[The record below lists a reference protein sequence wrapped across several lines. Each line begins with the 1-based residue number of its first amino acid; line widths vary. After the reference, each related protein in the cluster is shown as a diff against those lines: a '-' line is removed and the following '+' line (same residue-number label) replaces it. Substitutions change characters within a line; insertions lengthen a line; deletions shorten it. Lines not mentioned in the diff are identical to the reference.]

1 MNERS
6 IFFIILCVIMVAIG
20 IIYHF
25 ISPKASAS
33 EFPTYY
39 VSADSGLNCRTEPSM
54 SGSIITAFPNGTELK
69 VVGASGE
76 WWEVW
81 DGTTQGYCHSDY
93 LSDGTESEPEVE
105 SSGDMTYLGDFY
117 CTGYTVANGPLTALG
132 DRTEDVVGYAI
143 AVDPTV
149 IPYNSTVYIEGI
161 GYRVA
166 RDCGGAIKGNRL
178 DVLVWDT
185 SSAYALTGYR
195 KVYLVN

>member
-6 IFFIILCVIMVAIG
+6 IFFVILCVIVVAIG
-20 IIYHF
+20 VIYHF

-54 SGSIITAFPNGTELK
+54 NGNIITAFPNGTELK

-93 LSDGTESEPEVE
+93 LSDGTEPEVE
-105 SSGDMTYLGDFY
+105 SSSDMTYLGDFY

-143 AVDPTV
+143 AVDPNV

-185 SSAYALTGYR
+185 SSAYTLTGYR

>member
-6 IFFIILCVIMVAIG
+6 IFFVILCVIVVAIG
-20 IIYHF
+20 IAYHF
-25 ISPKASAS
+25 ITPKASAS

-39 VSADSGLNCRTEPSM
+39 VTADSGLNCRTEPSM
-54 SGSIITAFPNGTELK
+54 SGNIITAFSNGTELK

-81 DGTTQGYCHSDY
+81 DGTTQGYCHSGY
-93 LSDGTESEPEVE
+93 LSDGTEPEVE

-143 AVDPTV
+143 AVDPNV

>member
-6 IFFIILCVIMVAIG
+6 IFFIILCVIVVAIG
-20 IIYHF
+20 VAYHF

-54 SGSIITAFPNGTELK
+54 SSNIITAFPNGTELK

-93 LSDGTESEPEVE
+93 LSDGTESEVE
-105 SSGDMTYLGDFY
+105 SGGDMTYLGNFY

-143 AVDPTV
+143 AVDPNV

>member
-1 MNERS
+1 MDENS
-6 IFFIILCVIMVAIG
+6 VFFIILYAI
-20 IIYHF
+20 IIVVVVCY
-25 ISPKASAS
+25 STVSKASAN

-39 VSADSGLNCRTEPSM
+39 VTADSGLNCRTEPSM
-54 SGSIITAFPNGTELK
+54 NGSIVTAFPKSTELK
-69 VVGASGE
+69 IVGASGE

-81 DGTTQGYCHSDY
+81 DGTIQGYCHSNY
-93 LSDGTESEPEVE
+93 LSDGTKPGVE
-105 SSGDMTYLGDFY
+105 SSDDMTYLGDFY

-143 AVDPTV
+143 AVDPNV

>member
-1 MNERS
+1 MDENS
-6 IFFIILCVIMVAIG
+6 VFFIILYAI
-20 IIYHF
+20 IIVVVVCY
-25 ISPKASAS
+25 STVSKASAN

-39 VSADSGLNCRTEPSM
+39 VTADSGLNCRTEPSM
-54 SGSIITAFPNGTELK
+54 NGSIVTAFPKSTELK
-69 VVGASGE
+69 IVGASGE

-81 DGTTQGYCHSDY
+81 DGTIQGYCHSNY
-93 LSDGTESEPEVE
+93 LSDGTKPGVE
-105 SSGDMTYLGDFY
+105 SSDDMTYLGDFY

-143 AVDPTV
+143 AVDPNV

-161 GYRVA
+161 GYRGA

>member
-1 MNERS
+1 MNEDS
-6 IFFIILCVIMVAIG
+6 VFFVILLMAIVVVIWIVCYATG
-20 IIYHF
+20 
-25 ISPKASAS
+25 SKASAS

-39 VSADSGLNCRTEPSM
+39 VSANSGLNCRTEPSM
-54 SGSIITAFPNGTELK
+54 NGNIITVFPEGTELR

-76 WWEVW
+76 WWEIW

-93 LSDGTESEPEVE
+93 LSDGSEPKVE
-105 SSGDMTYLGDFY
+105 SNGNMTYLGDFY

-143 AVDPTV
+143 AVDPNV

>member
-1 MNERS
+1 MKERS
-6 IFFIILCVIMVAIG
+6 IFFVILCVIIVAIG
-20 IIYHF
+20 VAYYCIN
-25 ISPKASAS
+25 PKASAS

-39 VSADSGLNCRTEPSM
+39 VSADSGLNCRIEPSM
-54 SGSIITAFPNGTELK
+54 SGNIITAFPDGTELK

-93 LSDGTESEPEVE
+93 LSDGTEPEVE
-105 SSGDMTYLGDFY
+105 SSSNMTYLGDFY

-143 AVDPTV
+143 AVDPNV

>member
-1 MNERS
+1 MNEDS
-6 IFFIILCVIMVAIG
+6 VFFVILCAIIIAVGVICYTTA
-20 IIYHF
+20 
-25 ISPKASAS
+25 PKASAN

-39 VSADSGLNCRTEPSM
+39 VTANSGLNCRTEPSLN
-54 SGSIITAFPNGTELK
+54 GSIITAFPEGTELK

-93 LSDGTESEPEVE
+93 LSDGSEPEVE
-105 SSGDMTYLGDFY
+105 SMTYLGDFY

-143 AVDPTV
+143 AVDPNV

-178 DVLVWDT
+178 DVLVWDI

-195 KVYLVN
+195 EVYLVN

>member
-1 MNERS
+1 MKEDS
-6 IFFIILCVIMVAIG
+6 VLFVVLCVIIIVIG
-20 IIYHF
+20 IA
-25 ISPKASAS
+25 SSKASAN

-39 VSADSGLNCRTEPSM
+39 VSANSGLNCRTEPSM
-54 SGSIITAFPNGTELK
+54 SGNIITAFPDGTELK
-69 VVGASGE
+69 VVDASGE

-93 LSDGTESEPEVE
+93 LSDGTEPEVE
-105 SSGDMTYLGDFY
+105 SSSDMTYLGDFY

-143 AVDPTV
+143 AVDPNV